1 MKQFLIIKN
10 SDKDKDFERTNQ
22 ICAYIEQAGGKAQVV
37 ERSLDEMR
45 GALAIAEDCECV
57 IVLGGDG
64 SILRTV
70 RAFYEKEMP
79 VVGVNFGNLGFLTE
93 VEPEG
98 VTQLLDRLLKD
109 DVRLEKRMLLEGT
122 VYHEGQQVY
131 SDIALND
138 IVVGRRGLSRIIRL
152 KIEVNKEL
160 VNVYDADGIVVS
172 TPTGSTAYN
181 LSAGGPVVAPKT
193 NVVVVTPISP
203 HSLSAR
209 SLVLSGED
217 EITITVEKV
226 RVAPEIAVATFD
238 GQTGQEMI
246 PGDTIVIRKSSHQ
259 ANLVRSKQSNFYEVL
274 REKMK

>member
-181 LSAGGPVVAPKT
+181 LSAGGPVVAPQT

>member
-1 MKQFLIIKN
+1 MKHFLIIKN

-22 ICAYIEQAGGKAQVV
+22 ICEYIEQAGGKAQVV

-98 VTQLLDRLLKD
+98 VNQLLDRLLSD
-109 DVRLEKRMLLEGT
+109 EVRLEKRMLLEGT
-122 VYHEGQQVY
+122 VYHDGQQVY

-152 KIEVNKEL
+152 RIEVNGEL
-160 VNVYDADGIVVS
+160 VNVYDADGVVVS

-181 LSAGGPVVAPKT
+181 LSAGGPVVAPQT
-193 NVVVVTPISP
+193 NMVVVTPISP

-209 SLVLSGED
+209 SIVLSGED

-246 PGDTIVIRKSSHQ
+246 PEDRIVIKKSTHQ
-259 ANLVRSKQSNFYEVL
+259 ANLVRSKHSNFYEVL